1 MDVITPAL
9 SELGGGTPEPSTL
22 QVTLSRLDRDKD
34 QSSSIFAGV
43 AGLLAI
49 LLVIAVLCVL
59 WNWTTRKKRR
69 VPYLR
74 VTTVPLLTLPPSRQ
88 RAKNIYDL
96 VPRRQGVLG
105 RHQSRSF
112 RVFSIESLLSRNS
125 DSPPS
130 AHVTSRASHA
140 LQVHRAQAH
149 SVGIYD
155 NALMYEN
162 LTPSAHSV
170 NVRAA
175 GDDPSVSSE
184 DSRDYVNVST
194 AAEIDEMLASTNHPP
209 GNLFVLPSAQE
220 LGLTEERDKGCDHAS
235 DCARF
240 LPPGTESNDPLSDEE
255 GSSQTSNDY
264 VNTAELDLG
273 ATQGK
278 QPWMSFQCCRDYENV
293 PPADPNGSQQLA
305 GEVTS
310 SHTNHVEG
318 RAGGIET
325 HVHLVMQSERFLVS
339 GDYVTY
345 QPSAQS
351 ESSQMKRGGEMSNEG
366 SDDDDIVL
374 AATLG
379 GSDAEQEQDTW
390 FFLRN

>member
-1 MDVITPAL
+1 MSSAL
-9 SELGGGTPEPSTL
+9 L
-22 QVTLSRLDRDKD
+22 QWAGDKD

-49 LLVIAVLCVL
+49 LLVIAVLCIL
-59 WNWTTRKKRR
+59 WNWRARKKRR

-74 VTTVPLLTLPPSRQ
+74 VTTVPLLTLPQSRQ

-130 AHVTSRASHA
+130 AHVTSWAGHA
-140 LQVHRAQAH
+140 LQVHGAQAH

-155 NALMYEN
+155 NTAGPRMYEN
-162 LTPSAHSV
+162 LTPSVHSV

-175 GDDPSVSSE
+175 GDHPSISSE
-184 DSRDYVNVST
+184 DSRDYVNVPP
-194 AAEIDEMLASTNHPP
+194 AAEIDERLASTHHPP
-209 GNLFVLPSAQE
+209 GHRFVLPGAQE
-220 LGLTEERDKGCDHAS
+220 LGFTEERDEGCAHAN
-235 DCARF
+235 DYAWF
-240 LPPGTESNDPLSDEE
+240 LPPGTESNDPLRDEE

-273 ATQGK
+273 ATQGT
-278 QPWMSFQCCRDYENV
+278 QPWMPSRCCRDYENV
-293 PPADPNGSQQLA
+293 LPADPNRSQQSV
-305 GEVTS
+305 GEGTA

-325 HVHLVMQSERFLVS
+325 PVHLVMPSGRFLAS
-339 GDYVTY
+339 GDYGTY

-351 ESSQMKRGGEMSNEG
+351 ESRQMERGGEMSNEG
-366 SDDDDIVL
+366 SNDDDVVL
-374 AATLG
+374 AATSG

-390 FFLRN
+390 LFLRN